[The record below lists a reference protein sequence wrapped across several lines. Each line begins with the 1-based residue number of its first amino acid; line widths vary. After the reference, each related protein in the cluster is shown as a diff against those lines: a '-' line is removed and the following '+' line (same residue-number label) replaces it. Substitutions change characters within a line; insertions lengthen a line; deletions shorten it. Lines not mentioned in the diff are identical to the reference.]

1 MNSVKLSIITVNLN
15 NLEGLKRTYES
26 VVCQTFTDYEWIV
39 IDGGSTD
46 GSREFIEQH
55 QDKFAYW
62 CSEPD
67 KGIYNAMN
75 KGIVRAKGEYLNFMN
90 SGDCFAY
97 EETLAGVF
105 GIPRTADILYGYVM
119 GGSVN
124 GSCYEATMMKSKIY
138 WYNFFSY
145 TLPHQGTFINKSA
158 FQVVGL
164 YDEDC
169 KIVADWKWFV
179 SAILYNNASYEFVP
193 LIIAISQEGGISQ
206 TDKSYLERLEQ
217 RKKIFPD
224 FISPEDED
232 TLFFNSIIQSFRVT
246 RFLYKAVKC
255 LAYQL
260 CLFKRKRSINRLHKY
275 DYR

>member
-1 MNSVKLSIITVNLN
+1 M
-15 NLEGLKRTYES
+15 
-26 VVCQTFTDYEWIV
+26 
-39 IDGGSTD
+39 
-46 GSREFIEQH
+46 
-55 QDKFAYW
+55 
-62 CSEPD
+62 
-67 KGIYNAMN
+67 
-75 KGIVRAKGEYLNFMN
+75 
-90 SGDCFAY
+90 
-97 EETLAGVF
+97 
-105 GIPRTADILYGYVM
+105 
-119 GGSVN
+119 
-124 GSCYEATMMKSKIY
+124 
-138 WYNFFSY
+138 
-145 TLPHQGTFINKSA
+145 
-158 FQVVGL
+158 

-206 TDKSYLERLEQ
+206 TDKMFLERLEQ

-224 FISPEDED
+224 FISPEDEN

-260 CLFKRKRSINRLHKY
+260 CLFKRKRSINRLYTY